1 MITRG
6 SLLLD
11 GVSVGEVFG
20 CKDEQGN
27 LRSKQG
33 LVTIAEDKTAKS
45 AMLVAAITSTPTGYV
60 FDNTKVTAGD
70 QHITGTVIPVSVTVH
85 LSAVPGELTANALL
99 SGEIGHTQADDTG
112 IWGCDIHLD
121 ADNTIYAWATLP
133 LEFSSTNAAM
143 SIDQKPDK
151 PDPGPDPK
159 PEPEQPRAYTITAE
173 FEAVADILNNAT
185 DFTFEA
191 TVSGPADLANIK
203 LYALDTDVGEY
214 VLKESTVSGDNGNY
228 GLSASWNQSGTP
240 YEKFRVQAGTND
252 ANGELSVSVEMYEAK
267 CLSGDTLITL
277 ADRTERRLDELT
289 GTEMVL
295 GGDLHPARIL
305 RLARGLWSD
314 RHTLYHFDDET
325 TIDEIHEHRF
335 YNVDQGFWQKLK
347 NWHIGDHAKHLDGG
361 APALV
366 SVEPKEERAEMFGI
380 WVERGSYWA
389 NRLLSGDASAN
400 RPLLANATV
409 EQAIDMAESLT
420 EKNLMEILGGGLL

>member
-20 CKDEQGN
+20 YKDEQGN

-45 AMLVAAITSTPTGYV
+45 TMLVAAITSTPTGYV

-121 ADNTIYAWATLP
+121 ADSIIYAWATLP
-133 LEFSSTNAAM
+133 LEFGSTNAKM
-143 SIDQKPDK
+143 SIDKKPDK

-159 PEPEQPRAYTITAE
+159 PDPDPKPEPEPDTPRAYTITVD
-173 FEAVADILNNAT
+173 FEA
-185 DFTFEA
+185 EA
-191 TVSGPADLANIK
+191 EVTGSGAVSYMNVQLSGPPDLANVELYVYDGGTYRQPSDPISVSSDGVLHASGIYPATQFRIK
-203 LYALDTDVGEY
+203 AGTDV
-214 VLKESTVSGDNGNY
+214 
-228 GLSASWNQSGTP
+228 
-240 YEKFRVQAGTND
+240 
-252 ANGELSVSVEMYEAK
+252 ANSSLSVNVLEYKAE

-295 GGDLHPARIL
+295 GGDMCPARIL
-305 RLARGLWSD
+305 RLARGIWSPS
-314 RHTLYHFDDET
+314 HTLYHFD
-325 TIDEIHEHRF
+325 
-335 YNVDQGFWQKLK
+335 Y
-347 NWHIGDHAKHLDGG
+347 
-361 APALV
+361 
-366 SVEPKEERAEMFGI
+366 
-380 WVERGSYWA
+380 
-389 NRLLSGDASAN
+389 
-400 RPLLANATV
+400 
-409 EQAIDMAESLT
+409 
-420 EKNLMEILGGGLL
+420 